1 MPALIDLN
9 GNKLIAGDMV
19 ISYRYDLGKCKVVDG
34 AQGLEYESLSSHK
47 KVNYTLMIDAV
58 TQRQKV
64 EKSILNYFT
73 IAKALFLNGISC
85 H

>member
-1 MPALIDLN
+1 MFGFLKNNRKNKKVDLPALIDLN

-64 EKSILNYFT
+64 EKIDS
-73 IAKALFLNGISC
+73 
-85 H
+85 